1 MKRIV
6 FLILVA
12 LVSTFAMAQAETIRT
27 NPDFWKSKYT
37 KAINH
42 ISEISQKFANEELD
56 KEQKDLLIKEYNKA
70 EEELISIAKE
80 VVKSGD
86 DPEFIEQV
94 VMQIGGMVDYEDLLV
109 LMPKDAP
116 YFNKPDFKGLRL
128 HMEMLAKRAPGV
140 IYTDLKMQDM
150 NGKERSLSE
159 WCAKGNYVL
168 VDFWASWCR
177 PCREEMPNV
186 VEAYKRYHDKGFD
199 VVGVSYDT
207 DKEAWRK
214 AVNDLGLS
222 WHHISDFKGWDC
234 AATLVY
240 GIEGIPANIL
250 VDPTGKIVASDLRA
264 EGLLEKLA
272 EIYKD

>member
-6 FLILVA
+6 FLIMVA
-12 LVSTFAMAQAETIRT
+12 LVSTFAMAQAESIRT

-116 YFNKPDFKGLRL
+116 Y
-128 HMEMLAKRAPGV
+128 
-140 IYTDLKMQDM
+140 
-150 NGKERSLSE
+150 LSE
-159 WCAKGNYVL
+159 RCAKGNYVL

>member
-12 LVSTFAMAQAETIRT
+12 LVSTFAMAQAESIRT

-70 EEELISIAKE
+70 EDELISIAKE

-86 DPEFIEQV
+86 DPEFIEEV

-168 VDFWASWCR
+168 VDFWASWCP
-177 PCREEMPNV
+177 PCMREVPNLV
-186 VEAYKRYHDKGFD
+186 DIYDRYGEDGLGI
-199 VVGVSYDT
+199 VGVSLDESKDDWKNT
-207 DKEAWRK
+207 VESMGMKWIQ
-214 AVNDLGLS
+214 VSDL
-222 WHHISDFKGWDC
+222 KGGESPVVR
-234 AATLVY
+234 LYNVQS
-240 GIEGIPANIL
+240 IPHIL
-250 VDPTGKIVASDLRA
+250 VIDSEGRILS
-264 EGLLEKLA
+264 EGLTGTELEEFIA
-272 EIYKD
+272 DHIE